1 MTHLLD
7 ASAIFKAIKENAIER
22 TADSHTLELARYELG
37 NIVWKQHNLH
47 KTINREESLSLI
59 RIIADVL
66 DTLQV
71 HHAKGREDKILELA
85 EELDATFYDASYL
98 HHARELGLSFVSED
112 KGMIEKARQ
121 MGIVAST
128 LSEML

>member
-7 ASAIFKAIKENAIER
+7 ASAIFKAIKENAIDR
-22 TADSHTLELARYELG
+22 TADSHTLEVARYELG

-66 DTLQV
+66 DTLQI
-71 HHAKGREDKILELA
+71 HHVKGREDKILELA
-85 EELDATFYDASYL
+85 EEQDTTFYDASYI
-98 HHARELGLSFVSED
+98 HYARELGLSLVSED

>member
-7 ASAIFKAIKENAIER
+7 ESAIFKAIKENAIER

-66 DTLQV
+66 DTLQI
-71 HHAKGREDKILELA
+71 HHAKGREDKKLELA
-85 EELDATFYDASYL
+85 EEQDTTFYDASYL
-98 HHARELGLSFVSED
+98 HHARELGLSLVSED
-112 KGMIEKARQ
+112 RGMIEKARQ

>member
-1 MTHLLD
+1 MTYLLD

-85 EELDATFYDASYL
+85 EEQDTTFYDASYL
-98 HHARELGLSFVSED
+98 HQARELGLSLVSED
-112 KGMIEKARQ
+112 KGMIERARQ
-121 MGIVAST
+121 MGIAAST